1 VRVGQR
7 ARLQRGRLVAGQP
20 LEVAAQA
27 LGGRQAGLVLQLFRL
42 VLLLFRLV
50 LLLFCFVLQT
60 LILDLE
66 R

>member
-1 VRVGQR
+1 
-7 ARLQRGRLVAGQP
+7 
-20 LEVAAQA
+20 VAAQA
-27 LGGRQAGLVLQLFRL
+27 LGRRQTGLVLQLFRL
-42 VLLLFRLV
+42 VLLLFRLF

>member
-1 VRVGQR
+1 
-7 ARLQRGRLVAGQP
+7 
-20 LEVAAQA
+20 VAAQA
-27 LGGRQAGLVLQLFRL
+27 LGGRQTGLVLQLFRL

-50 LLLFCFVLQT
+50 LQT